1 MTNQKS
7 SITLGLIGFGN
18 VGQGVHSIV
27 KTNQDT
33 IQKRL
38 GQTVDIKTV
47 CVRNVEKYKSIASDI
62 HFTTDVNKILD
73 DPDIDIVV
81 EVIGGETPAFDYITQ
96 ALEHKKYVV
105 TANKE
110 LIAKHKKTFFDLA
123 KKNNVDIFFEASVGG
138 GIPIIKS
145 FKVGY
150 SANQIESVYGILNG
164 TTNFILTKL
173 FEDKQ
178 EFNVVLEEAQRLG
191 FAEADPTADV
201 SGLDAAYKIV
211 ILTAVAL
218 KKNIQI
224 EDIYYEGIDQ
234 VQLKDIQ
241 YLDELGY
248 RVRLIAKAKHISDD
262 EVFVAVYPT
271 AISASHPLATVRNE
285 FNAIYSTGN
294 MVGES
299 MIYGKGAGSLP
310 TGSAVMSD
318 ILDIAF
324 DIYTHQSRRN
334 LETQMQPAK
343 VVSIDQNQTQFYCR
357 LSVKDESGVLEA
369 VSAHFKEQSVNI
381 KQFLQKE
388 PNNGQAQIVLVTDP
402 IQEDAFERLKSLLL
416 NLDVVLSIDAII
428 RVGL

>member
-1 MTNQKS
+1 MNSDKS

-18 VGQGVHSIV
+18 VGQGVYSIV
-27 KTNQDT
+27 KTNQST
-33 IQKRL
+33 IQDRL
-38 GQTVDIKTV
+38 GQSVDIKTI
-47 CVRNVEKYKSIASDI
+47 CVRDVKKYEGKANGAVLTS
-62 HFTTDVNKILD
+62 DVNDIFS

-81 EVIGGETPAFDYITQ
+81 EVIGGETPAYDYITQ
-96 ALEHKKYVV
+96 ALKHKKYVV

-110 LIAKHKKTFFDLA
+110 LIAKHKKTFFELA
-123 KKNNVDIFFEASVGG
+123 RENDVDIFFEASVGG

-178 EFNVVLEEAQRLG
+178 EFATVLKEAQELG

-218 KKNIQI
+218 KLNIQI
-224 EDIYYEGIDQ
+224 DDVYYEGIDTI
-234 VQLKDIQ
+234 QLKDIH
-241 YLDELGY
+241 YLDDLGY
-248 RVRLIAKAKHISDD
+248 RVRLIAKSKRSSDG
-262 EVFVAVYPT
+262 VFVAVYPT
-271 AISASHPLATVRNE
+271 AIESDHPLATVRNE
-285 FNAIYSTGN
+285 FNAIFSTGN

-324 DIYTHQSRRN
+324 DIYTHHSRRN
-334 LETQMQPAK
+334 LETEIADAK
-343 VVSIDQNQTQFYCR
+343 VLPISQNETQFYLR
-357 LSVKDESGVLEA
+357 LSVKNEAGALEKVSTAFKSANINIQSLIQKEHIDNFAQMVILTDVIKEDIFNNLKQSMLDTDVIHGIEA
-369 VSAHFKEQSVNI
+369 V
-381 KQFLQKE
+381 
-388 PNNGQAQIVLVTDP
+388 
-402 IQEDAFERLKSLLL
+402 
-416 NLDVVLSIDAII
+416 I